1 MAINLFMPKDANIHN
16 HHHLQHKQLFDCN
29 YFALFPYRTIYL
41 PNADNPMGPQRDLS
55 FAGRW
60 VQYISVYIVI
70 ETQLAA

>member
-1 MAINLFMPKDANIHN
+1 MPINLFMPRDAIFMIIIIYSINN
-16 HHHLQHKQLFDCN
+16 YFDCN

-41 PNADNPMGPQRDLS
+41 PNADNPMGAQRDLS

-70 ETQLAA
+70 ERQLAA

>member
-1 MAINLFMPKDANIHN
+1 MSRDANTHD
-16 HHHLQHKQLFDCN
+16 HRHLQHKQLFDCN
-29 YFALFPYRTIYL
+29 YFALLPCRTIYL
-41 PNADNPMGPQRDLS
+41 SNADNPMGAQRDLS

>member
-1 MAINLFMPKDANIHN
+1 MSRDANTHD
-16 HHHLQHKQLFDCN
+16 HRHLQHKQLFDCN
-29 YFALFPYRTIYL
+29 YFALLPYRTIYL
-41 PNADNPMGPQRDLS
+41 SNADNPMGAQRDLS